1 MILNV
6 KVHAIR
12 DAQLEE
18 KKLIKQ
24 EIKEEDKRLDL
35 MMEIDRVN
43 AIKIQEEIEK
53 KRKVDMKQGAK
64 VILKQIEENRQEKL
78 IKDEVKEQENAAM
91 LTYLEQL
98 QKQDY
103 EEALKRKEKAKTL
116 SVNSTTSNIL
126 EFILFFI
133 Y

>member
-1 MILNV
+1 MCCAIFPQKSSVLIQNLEPSV
-6 KVHAIR
+6 K
-12 DAQLEE
+12 
-18 KKLIKQ
+18 
-24 EIKEEDKRLDL
+24 
-35 MMEIDRVN
+35 
-43 AIKIQEEIEK
+43 
-53 KRKVDMKQGAK
+53 
-64 VILKQIEENRQEKL
+64 EKL

-116 SVNSTTSNIL
+116 SVNSTTLNIL